1 LALEDLRSVGIV
13 GGTFNPP
20 HLGHL
25 ALAHHAL
32 AELDLER
39 VFLMPAYRAPGK
51 PPEPDPGP
59 EQRLQMC
66 RRAVDGAAGVSAC
79 ALEIERGGT
88 SYTADTLRTIH
99 EDRPDAELTFILG
112 ADTARTMP
120 SWREPE
126 KVLELARIAIAARDG
141 TSAEE
146 ALGVLASLGGA
157 IGHDDPRK
165 RTTTQETLVLEMPPV
180 EISSSLVR
188 GRVAEGR
195 GVADL
200 VGGAVAGY
208 IAELGLYRE
217 PAGIGRSQVSK
228 EAHGRR

>member
-1 LALEDLRSVGIV
+1 VALDDLRSVGIV

-25 ALAHHAL
+25 ALARHAL

-39 VFLMPAYRAPGK
+39 VFLMPANRAPGK

-59 EQRLQMC
+59 EHRVRMC
-66 RRAVDGAAGVSAC
+66 RLAVAGTARVSAC
-79 ALEIERGGT
+79 ALEIERGGV
-88 SYTADTLRTIH
+88 SYTADTLRAIH
-99 EDRPDAELTFILG
+99 QDWPDAELTFIVG

-126 KVLELARIAIAARDG
+126 KVLELARIAIAEREG
-141 TSAEE
+141 TAAEE
-146 ALGVLASLGGA
+146 ALGTLAALGGA
-157 IGHDDPRK
+157 ARDDERRER
-165 RTTTQETLVLEMPPV
+165 RTSPAEALVLEMPRI

-188 GRVAEGR
+188 RRVAGGER
-195 GVADL
+195 VEDL

-217 PAGIGRSQVSK
+217 PAGIRGC
-228 EAHGRR
+228 

>member
-1 LALEDLRSVGIV
+1 VALDDLRSVGIV

-25 ALAHHAL
+25 ALARHAL
-32 AELDLER
+32 TELDLER
-39 VFLMPAYRAPGK
+39 VFLMPANRAPGK

-59 EQRLQMC
+59 EHRVRMC
-66 RRAVDGAAGVSAC
+66 RLAVAGTANVSAC
-79 ALEIERGGT
+79 ALEIERGGV
-88 SYTADTLRTIH
+88 SYTADTLRAIH
-99 EDRPDAELTFILG
+99 EDWPDAELTFIVG

-126 KVLELARIAIAARDG
+126 KVLELARIAIAEREG
-141 TSAEE
+141 TGAGE
-146 ALGVLASLGGA
+146 ALGVLGALGAATG
-157 IGHDDPRK
+157 DDQPRK
-165 RTTTQETLVLEMPPV
+165 RTTTQGSLVLEMPRV

-188 GRVAEGR
+188 RRVAEGER
-195 GVADL
+195 VEDL

-217 PAGIGRSQVSK
+217 PAGIRG
-228 EAHGRR
+228 G

>member
-1 LALEDLRSVGIV
+1 VALDDLRSVGIV

-25 ALAHHAL
+25 ALARHAL
-32 AELDLER
+32 TELDLER
-39 VFLMPAYRAPGK
+39 VFLMPANRAPGK

-59 EQRLQMC
+59 EHRVRMC
-66 RRAVDGAAGVSAC
+66 RLAVAGTARASAC
-79 ALEIERGGT
+79 ALEIERGGV

-99 EDRPDAELTFILG
+99 EDWPDAELTFIVG

-126 KVLELARIAIAARDG
+126 KVLELARIAIAEREG
-141 TSAEE
+141 TGAGE
-146 ALGVLASLGGA
+146 ALGVLEALGAATG
-157 IGHDDPRK
+157 DDEPRE
-165 RTTTQETLVLEMPPV
+165 RTTTQGSLVLEMPRV

-188 GRVAEGR
+188 RRVAEGER
-195 GVADL
+195 VEDL

-217 PAGIGRSQVSK
+217 PAGIRG
-228 EAHGRR
+228 G

>member
-1 LALEDLRSVGIV
+1 VALGDLRSVGIV

-25 ALAHHAL
+25 ALARHARK
-32 AELDLER
+32 ELDLGR
-39 VFLMPAYRAPGK
+39 VFLMPASRAPGK

-59 EQRLQMC
+59 EHRVRMC
-66 RRAVDGAAGVSAC
+66 RLAVAGAAGLSAC

-88 SYTADTLRTIH
+88 SYTADTLRAVH
-99 EDRPDAELTFILG
+99 DGWPDAELTFIVG

-120 SWREPE
+120 GWREPE
-126 KVLELARIAIAARDG
+126 TVLQLARIAVAEREG
-141 TSAEE
+141 TGAEE
-146 ALGVLASLGGA
+146 ALDALAGLGSAAGN
-157 IGHDDPRK
+157 DEPRK
-165 RTTTQETLVLEMPPV
+165 RTTTQEKLVLDMPRI

-188 GRVAEGR
+188 RRVAEGEP
-195 GVADL
+195 VDDL

-217 PAGIGRSQVSK
+217 PARIRGS
-228 EAHGRR
+228 

>member
-1 LALEDLRSVGIV
+1 VALEDLRSVGIV

-25 ALAHHAL
+25 ALARHARE
-32 AELDLER
+32 ELGLER
-39 VFLMPAYRAPGK
+39 VFLMPANRAPGK

-59 EQRLQMC
+59 EHRLRMC
-66 RRAVDGAAGVSAC
+66 QLAVADTAGLSAC

-88 SYTADTLRTIH
+88 SYTADTLRAVH
-99 EDRPDAELTFILG
+99 EEWPGAELTFIVG

-126 KVLELARIAIAARDG
+126 TVLGLARIAVAEREGTGAEAALDVL
-141 TSAEE
+141 A
-146 ALGVLASLGGA
+146 ALGASAGN
-157 IGHDDPRK
+157 DEPRK
-165 RTTTQETLVLEMPPV
+165 RTTTLQTLVLDMPRI

-188 GRVAEGR
+188 RRVAEGER
-195 GVADL
+195 VEHL
-200 VGGAVAGY
+200 VGSPVAGY

-217 PAGIGRSQVSK
+217 PAGIRGS
-228 EAHGRR
+228 

>member
-1 LALEDLRSVGIV
+1 VALDDLRSVGIV

-25 ALAHHAL
+25 ALARHAL

-39 VFLMPAYRAPGK
+39 VFLMPANRAPGK

-59 EQRLQMC
+59 EHRVRMC
-66 RRAVDGAAGVSAC
+66 RLAVAGTARASAC
-79 ALEIERGGT
+79 ALEIERGGV

-99 EDRPDAELTFILG
+99 EDWPDAELTFIVG
-112 ADTARTMP
+112 ADTARTIP

-126 KVLELARIAIAARDG
+126 KVLELARIAIAEREG
-141 TSAEE
+141 TGAGE
-146 ALGVLASLGGA
+146 ALGVLAALGAATG
-157 IGHDDPRK
+157 DDEPRK
-165 RTTTQETLVLEMPPV
+165 RTTTQGSLVLEMPRV

-188 GRVAEGR
+188 RRVAEGER
-195 GVADL
+195 VEDL

-217 PAGIGRSQVSK
+217 PAGITG
-228 EAHGRR
+228 G

>member
-1 LALEDLRSVGIV
+1 VELDDLRSVGIV

-25 ALAHHAL
+25 ALARHAL
-32 AELDLER
+32 TELDLER
-39 VFLMPAYRAPGK
+39 VFLMPANRAPGK

-59 EQRLQMC
+59 EHRVRMC
-66 RRAVDGAAGVSAC
+66 RLAAAGTAGVSAC
-79 ALEIERGGT
+79 GLEIERGGV

-99 EDRPDAELTFILG
+99 EDWPDAELTFIVG

-120 SWREPE
+120 GWREPE
-126 KVLELARIAIAARDG
+126 KVLELARIAIAEREGAGAGD
-141 TSAEE
+141 
-146 ALGVLASLGGA
+146 ALGVLAALGAATG
-157 IGHDDPRK
+157 DDEPRK
-165 RTTTQETLVLEMPPV
+165 RTTTQGSLVLEMPRV

-188 GRVAEGR
+188 RRVAEGER
-195 GVADL
+195 VEDL

-217 PAGIGRSQVSK
+217 PAGIRG
-228 EAHGRR
+228 G